1 MKTIPPD
8 VVQNLVEI
16 LQYVASAIIGWVAK
30 WLQNK
35 KKIDDLKKESLLN
48 NAKIN
53 HLEQKNKQKKQ
64 NAN

>member
-53 HLEQKNKQKKQ
+53 HLEQKNKQ
-64 NAN
+64 NAE

>member
-16 LQYVASAIIGWVAK
+16 LQYVGSAIIGWVAK

-53 HLEQKNKQKKQ
+53 HLEQKNKQ
-64 NAN
+64 NAE